1 MTALYNRAFTSGG
14 YTMTRLV
21 LLLSAVSCFL
31 FAGCGQSGPL
41 YLPGDPSEIRDAPRP
56 IENAAEE
63 EDEDGDDER

>member
-1 MTALYNRAFTSGG
+1 
-14 YTMTRLV
+14 MTRLI
-21 LLLSAVSCFL
+21 LLLAAVSCFL

-63 EDEDGDDER
+63 EDEDSDDER